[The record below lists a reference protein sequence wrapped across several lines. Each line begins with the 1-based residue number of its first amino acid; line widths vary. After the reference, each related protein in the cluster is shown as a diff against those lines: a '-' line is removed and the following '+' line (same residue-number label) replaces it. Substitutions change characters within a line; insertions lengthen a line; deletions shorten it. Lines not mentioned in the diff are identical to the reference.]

1 MVLTCCVL
9 PGGLLWQVVGSTYQ
23 VLESPNPAT
32 YIGSGKVAEVAA
44 AVQAAKV
51 NRRPCRYVGRYPA
64 AIVVA
69 THCSSIRQYNCAL
82 GVCVGG
88 VLVPASPGIA
98 GVRQ

>member
-9 PGGLLWQVVGSTYQ
+9 PGVLLWQVVGSTYQ

-51 NRRPCRYVGRYPA
+51 NMRPCHYVGRYPA
-64 AIVVA
+64 AIC
-69 THCSSIRQYNCAL
+69 CSNALLKHQAIQLCA
-82 GVCVGG
+82 GCVCGG
-88 VLVPASPGIA
+88 VLVPASTGIA